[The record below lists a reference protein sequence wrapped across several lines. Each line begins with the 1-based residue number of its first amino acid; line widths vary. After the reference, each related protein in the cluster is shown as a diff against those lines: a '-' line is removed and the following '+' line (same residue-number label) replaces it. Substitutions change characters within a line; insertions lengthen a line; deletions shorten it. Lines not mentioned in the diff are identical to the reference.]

1 MATSTSKAER
11 LKKKKRKKRR
21 RIVLLT
27 IEAIV
32 LLFVIVCVSI
42 YLMPNSKA
50 FIVRTFTKC
59 PAGQS
64 LLKSL
69 YKDLGNGYTNIAL
82 FGIDP
87 RDGEFES
94 GTHTDTIMIVS
105 INNKTHDVNLV
116 SVYRDSLL
124 RMTTSDGD
132 IDYEKANAAF
142 FRNGVEGALNMLNN
156 NFDLDITEY
165 ALVNFQG
172 LAKIID
178 ALGGVDITI
187 TDEEAFYISGYLT
200 ETRKT
205 TGMDAPAV
213 EE

>member
-1 MATSTSKAER
+1 
-11 LKKKKRKKRR
+11 
-21 RIVLLT
+21 
-27 IEAIV
+27 
-32 LLFVIVCVSI
+32 
-42 YLMPNSKA
+42 
-50 FIVRTFTKC
+50 
-59 PAGQS
+59 
-64 LLKSL
+64 
-69 YKDLGNGYTNIAL
+69 
-82 FGIDP
+82 
-87 RDGEFES
+87 
-94 GTHTDTIMIVS
+94 MIVS

-132 IDYEKANAAF
+132 IDYEKANSAF

-200 ETRKT
+200 ETRII
-205 TGMDAPAV
+205 TGMDAPDV
-213 EE
+213 EESGNVHLSGLQATAYCRIRYSPFTAADGTVYHNDYGRTARQRLILTKILEKAQSAGVNQLLKVADTCLLYTSDAADE